1 MFPSKVSLN
10 RVLAEVRAPA
20 TNTNVNIDLP
30 VLSELQQELERL
42 KLRLATLETF
52 HAQPVFKRIPLS
64 LTAGQHDITAT
75 GAWLTGRTLV
85 VPMKWGAV
93 VKRFRIHVRNVNP
106 RTGATGSSIPVSIAK
121 IGKQGAGVISNP
133 TSLNLTANVTGESEY
148 ISDWID
154 YTLEANVDYG
164 LEISYTAK
172 STDVIYLNA
181 GGSYVVPSSGAP
193 WVSNSTP
200 FHIWLEAEIAQSVP
214 VYTFIGDSLTAG
226 IGASSD
232 RSGHIP
238 MYNSWPAM
246 LSRLHGALPVMYASS
261 GDTMMS
267 WTTEENPYKL
277 TVWDSGYDKGDV
289 LWLNMGSNDVFAGS
303 GLEAIKSR
311 QVALSALM
319 RRRVKDDALVITTAI
334 LPRNTHPGTAET
346 EQARVSYNTWLS
358 GLPSEVGARKHVDF
372 ISAISGDNDSIPQ
385 ELSGD
390 GVHLT
395 TGGYEMI
402 ARRVNELAPLDSLN
416 S

>member
-1 MFPSKVSLN
+1 MLPSKVSLN
-10 RVLAEVRAPA
+10 RVMHEVRASGFQPIPSMP
-20 TNTNVNIDLP
+20 T
-30 VLSELQQELERL
+30 LSQLEEEFEA
-42 KLRLATLETF
+42 LRLRLDRLEGVTPIE
-52 HAQPVFKRIPLS
+52 AFKRIPLS

-85 VPMKWGAV
+85 VPMKWGAA
-93 VKRFRIHVRNVNP
+93 VKRFRIHARNINP

-121 IGKQGAGVISNP
+121 IGKQSAGVISNP

-148 ISDWID
+148 VSDWID

-181 GGSYVVPSSGAP
+181 GGSYVIPSSGAP
-193 WVSNSTP
+193 WVSNSTS
-200 FHIWLEAEIAQSVP
+200 FHIWLEAEVAQSVP

-277 TVWDSGYDKGDV
+277 TVWDSGYGKGDV

-303 GLEAIKSR
+303 SLEAIKSR
-311 QVALSALM
+311 QVALSTLM
-319 RRRVKDDALVITTAI
+319 RRRVKDGALVVTTAI
-334 LPRNTHPGTAET
+334 LPRNTHPGTANT
-346 EQARVSYNTWLS
+346 ERARVAYNAWLA
-358 GLPSEVGARKHVDF
+358 GLPSEVGAIRHVDF
-372 ISAISGDNDSIPQ
+372 ISAISNDNDNIPQ

-390 GVHLT
+390 GIHLT

-402 ARRVNELAPLDSLN
+402 ANRVNELVPPGSLN
-416 S
+416 N